1 MRDFIDDRQ
10 ELLRKI
16 PQFAEPDFA
25 QPERLPHKARLPYDP
40 EDEVEDEWKKLS
52 GNSFGHMTSNE
63 WNDCHEVIGRMFTGG
78 DDSDVEDGGS
88 DVENG
93 ENVDRYFEMGQDD
106 AMFSKSPRKRK
117 LARGQTTLDIDSVL
131 ALFTDLSMIKTKI
144 VLSIVAYGHKN
155 LRASVHISHHCIP
168 LHWIPHFHL
177 GRFGED
183 IQFDLFMF
191 LPALYNKDHK
201 RRKNNLFNHV
211 KEELRARFMDECLLP
226 AIKSILYS
234 FRESTSIHGLKPA
247 TSGTR
252 KIKAM
257 PICGDFPQRRRL
269 MCDSDVD

>member
-10 ELLRKI
+10 ELLRTI
-16 PQFAEPDFA
+16 PQFAEPDFT
-25 QPERLPHKARLPYDP
+25 QPERLPVKTRLPYDP
-40 EDEVEDEWKKLS
+40 EDEVKDEWKKLS

-63 WNDCHEVIGRMFTGG
+63 WNDCHEVISRMFTGG

-88 DVENG
+88 DVENR

-117 LARGQTTLDIDSVL
+117 LTRGTTTLDIDSVL

-183 IQFDLFMF
+183 II
-191 LPALYNKDHK
+191 ALDKGQGYTERLSENQ
-201 RRKNNLFNHV
+201 LSV
-211 KEELRARFMDECLLP
+211 
-226 AIKSILYS
+226 
-234 FRESTSIHGLKPA
+234 GLA
-247 TSGTR
+247 Y
-252 KIKAM
+252 
-257 PICGDFPQRRRL
+257 
-269 MCDSDVD
+269 